1 MKLKLYKGR
10 PENTGGRLE
19 KYMNLT
25 SGSVSIMG
33 LINDT
38 KNHVRLLV
46 DEDILKSEYLG
57 CNPCV
62 NTYSIK
68 IRTSDVFDIFLKEIH
83 HDKTIVHL
91 SS

>member
-10 PENTGGRLE
+10 PENTDGRLE

-57 CNPCV
+57 CHPCV
-62 NTYSIK
+62 NISSLK
-68 IRTSDVFDIFLKEIH
+68 IRTADVFDIFLKEIH

>member
-46 DEDILKSEYLG
+46 D
-57 CNPCV
+57 
-62 NTYSIK
+62 
-68 IRTSDVFDIFLKEIH
+68 
-83 HDKTIVHL
+83 
-91 SS
+91 